1 MTYRNLESIIKAL
14 PVEEWIKTDIE
25 MSVDVFLKETLE
37 CWLELLKLWLEL
49 LSTDGCN
56 SKSMVINDIQYLLE
70 D

>member
-37 CWLELLKLWLEL
+37 CWLELLKRWLEL